1 MHLPRALAA
10 VLGCAL
16 LILAGCGSTTVPP
29 SASAKPAFLPVA
41 VSSEFGVGDRRVAWG
56 LLDAT
61 GTKSAAAP
69 DRTLSIGYRGPKGET
84 IPSAPLTFVWAQEGV
99 KGIYVGRANFTSAGQ
114 WIADFTSAA
123 TGATPATVSFSFPV
137 AERTQVLGPG
147 DPAPSV
153 KTPTLAD
160 VGGDVA
166 KVSTDTAPVKRFY
179 ETSEA
184 DALAAKKPFVLIF
197 ATPKFCQQAVC
208 GPTLDKLKPIAAAHP
223 ELTFI
228 NVEPYQLKL
237 ENGSLQPV
245 LDAQNNLVPVDAT
258 TAFKLQTEPYVFVV
272 GADGSI
278 KASFELVFSPDEIE
292 TAIKAVEAG

>member
-1 MHLPRALAA
+1 MHLPRPLLA

-16 LILAGCGSTTVPP
+16 LVVAGCGSTAATP

-84 IPSAPLTFVWAQEGV
+84 IPAAPLAFVWAQEGV

-123 TGATPATVSFSFPV
+123 AGATPATVSFSFPV
-137 AERTQVLGPG
+137 VERTQVLGPG

-166 KVSTDTAPVKRFY
+166 KVSTDTTPVERFY

>member
-1 MHLPRALAA
+1 MHLPRALVA

-69 DRTLSIGYRGPKGET
+69 DRTLAIGYRGPKGET

-160 VGGDVA
+160 VGGDCPDIMVGYGGKTFLMELKSPGGKVTPGQIDFQA
-166 KVSTDTAPVKRFY
+166 KWRGGPLRVVESIDAALRFIGCMR
-179 ETSEA
+179 
-184 DALAAKKPFVLIF
+184 DVP
-197 ATPKFCQQAVC
+197 P
-208 GPTLDKLKPIAAAHP
+208 
-223 ELTFI
+223 
-228 NVEPYQLKL
+228 PY
-237 ENGSLQPV
+237 
-245 LDAQNNLVPVDAT
+245 
-258 TAFKLQTEPYVFVV
+258 
-272 GADGSI
+272 
-278 KASFELVFSPDEIE
+278 
-292 TAIKAVEAG
+292 